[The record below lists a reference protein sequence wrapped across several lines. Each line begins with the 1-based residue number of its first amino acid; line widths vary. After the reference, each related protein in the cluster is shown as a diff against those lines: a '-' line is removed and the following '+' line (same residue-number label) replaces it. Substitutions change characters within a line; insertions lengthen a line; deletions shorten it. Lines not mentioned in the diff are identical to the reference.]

1 MPSVPRA
8 LEFLAISGSLR
19 HGSSSTALLRAAAL
33 LASPGTRLIP
43 FDGLGALPPFNPD
56 LDRDPLPAAVG
67 TLRARVAA
75 ADGLVMCSPEYAH
88 GIPGVLKNALDWLVG
103 GIEILAKPVALL
115 NPSPRATHA
124 QASLVEVLRTMGAH
138 VVPRGLVAVPLVGR
152 NPDAASISAVPEL
165 AQLVRSALSALVEAV
180 ESRGCELVP
189 PLL

>member
-19 HGSSSTALLRAAAL
+19 HRSSSTALLRAAAL

-56 LDRDPLPAAVG
+56 LDRNPLPAAVA
-67 TLRARVAA
+67 TLRARIAA
-75 ADGLVMCSPEYAH
+75 ADGLVICSPEYAH

-103 GIEILAKPVALL
+103 GIEVLAKPVALL
-115 NPSPRATHA
+115 NPSSRATHA

-138 VVPRGLVAVPLVGR
+138 VVPGGLVVVPLVGW
-152 NPDAASISAVPEL
+152 NLDAVSISAVPEL
-165 AQLVRSALSALVEAV
+165 ADLVRGALAALAEAV
-180 ESRGCELVP
+180 ENRGSVLAP
-189 PLL
+189 PRL

>member
-1 MPSVPRA
+1 MTSVPRA

-19 HGSSSTALLRAAAL
+19 HRSSSTALLRAAAL

-43 FDGLGALPPFNPD
+43 FDGLGSLPPFNPD
-56 LDRDPLPAAVG
+56 LDRAPLPAAVG

-75 ADGLVMCSPEYAH
+75 ADGLVLCSPEYAH

-138 VVPRGLVAVPLVGR
+138 VVPRALVTVPLIGW
-152 NPDAASISAVPEL
+152 NPDAASIAAVPEL
-165 AQLVRSALSALVEAV
+165 AQLVRGSLAALVEAV
-180 ESRGCELVP
+180 GSGGSVLVP
-189 PLL
+189 RYL

>member
-1 MPSVPRA
+1 MTSVPRA

-19 HGSSSTALLRAAAL
+19 HRSSSTALLRAAAL

-43 FDGLGALPPFNPD
+43 FDGLGSLPPFNPD

-75 ADGLVMCSPEYAH
+75 ADGLVLCSPEYAH

-115 NPSPRATHA
+115 NPSPRAIHA

-138 VVPRGLVAVPLVGR
+138 VVPQSLVTVPLIGW
-152 NPDAASISAVPEL
+152 NPDAASIAAVPEL
-165 AQLVRSALSALVEAV
+165 AQLVRGSLAALVEAV
-180 ESRGCELVP
+180 ESGGSVLVP
-189 PLL
+189 RYL

>member
-1 MPSVPRA
+1 MTSVPRA

-19 HGSSSTALLRAAAL
+19 HRSSSTALLRAAAL
-33 LASPGTRLIP
+33 LASPGTRLVP
-43 FDGLGALPPFNPD
+43 FDGLGSLPPFNPD

-75 ADGLVMCSPEYAH
+75 ADGLVLCSPEYAH

-138 VVPRGLVAVPLVGR
+138 VVSQSLVTVPLIGW
-152 NPDAASISAVPEL
+152 NPNAASISAVPEL
-165 AQLVRSALSALVEAV
+165 AQLVRGSLAALVEAV
-180 ESRGCELVP
+180 ESGGSELVP
-189 PLL
+189 RYL

>member
-1 MPSVPRA
+1 MTSVPRA

-19 HGSSSTALLRAAAL
+19 HRSSSTALLRAAAL

-43 FDGLGALPPFNPD
+43 FDGLGLLPPFNPD
-56 LDRDPLPAAVG
+56 LDRDLLQTAVG

-75 ADGLVMCSPEYAH
+75 ADGLVLCSPEYAH

-138 VVPRGLVAVPLVGR
+138 VVPRGLVAVPLAGR
-152 NPDAASISAVPEL
+152 NPDAVSISAVPEL
-165 AQLVRSALSALVEAV
+165 AQLVRGALSALVGAV
-180 ESRGCELVP
+180 EGGGSVLLP
-189 PLL
+189 PYL

>member
-1 MPSVPRA
+1 MLTVPPA

-19 HGSSSTALLRAAAL
+19 HRSSCTALLRAAAL

-56 LDRDPLPAAVG
+56 LDRDPLPVAIRN
-67 TLRARVAA
+67 LRARIAA
-75 ADGLVMCSPEYAH
+75 ADGLVICSPEYAH

-124 QASLVEVLRTMGAH
+124 QASLVEVLRTMGANA
-138 VVPRGLVAVPLVGR
+138 VPGGLVSVPLVGR
-152 NPDAASISAVPEL
+152 NLDAASISAVPEL
-165 AQLVRSALSALVEAV
+165 AQTVRSALSALVEAV
-180 ESRGCELVP
+180 ESRGSVLVP
-189 PLL
+189 PLC

>member
-1 MPSVPRA
+1 MRPFPRA

-19 HGSSSTALLRAAAL
+19 HRSSSTALLRAAAL

-56 LDRDPLPAAVG
+56 LDRDPLPVAVG
-67 TLRARVAA
+67 NLRVRIAA
-75 ADGLVMCSPEYAH
+75 SDGLVICSPEYAH

-115 NPSPRATHA
+115 NSSPRATHA
-124 QASLVEVLRTMGAH
+124 HASLVEVLRTMGAT
-138 VVPRGLVAVPLVGR
+138 VVPRALVSVPLVGW
-152 NPDAASISAVPEL
+152 NLDAADFSAVPEL
-165 AQLVRSALSALVEAV
+165 AEQVRVALSALVEAV
-180 ESRGCELVP
+180 ESRGSVLAP